1 MHGDGCSGYFIERR
15 EKRMISQTQI
25 ILRILVGAVLG
36 AAVGIE
42 RERHDQPAGLR
53 THMILVIGATLAMVL
68 SVNIGYL
75 YAREGTPSDPARLAA
90 QVISGIGFLG
100 AGAILRFGFNVK
112 GLTTATSL
120 WTMAIVG
127 MTVGAGYYLIGV
139 VATILMLVVLS
150 LFSFIENRFVRT
162 SVSRYI
168 QVEADYHKGVVK
180 SIRKAMQQFA
190 DTLLSFTI
198 QKHVKNKRL
207 RIQIVARISR
217 DQALEELIEIISNI
231 DGVRNLKVE

>member
-1 MHGDGCSGYFIERR
+1 
-15 EKRMISQTQI
+15 MISEVQI
-25 ILRILVGAVLG
+25 ILRVLLAAVLG
-36 AAVGIE
+36 AVVGFE

-68 SVNIGYL
+68 SVNVGYL
-75 YAREGTPSDPARLAA
+75 YARPGTPSDPARIAA

-100 AGAILRFGFNVK
+100 AGAILRYGFTVK

-139 VATILMLVVLS
+139 VSTALMLIVLS
-150 LFSFIENRFVRT
+150 FLNVIENRFVRT
-162 SVSRYI
+162 SISRFI
-168 QVEADYHKGVVK
+168 TVEADYHKGVVK
-180 SIRKAMQQFA
+180 SVRHTVQE
-190 DTLLSFTI
+190 LSDGLSSFNI
-198 QKHVKNKRL
+198 QKHFKNKRI

-217 DQALEELIEIISNI
+217 DQALEELIETLSDIE
-231 DGVRNLKVE
+231 GVRNLKVE

>member
-1 MHGDGCSGYFIERR
+1 
-15 EKRMISQTQI
+15 MISEWQI
-25 ILRILVGAVLG
+25 ILRVLVAAVLG

-42 RERHDQPAGLR
+42 RERQDQPAGMR

-68 SVNIGYL
+68 SVNVGYL
-75 YAREGTPSDPARLAA
+75 YAREGTPADPARLAA

-139 VATILMLVVLS
+139 VTTALMLIVLTV
-150 LFSFIENRFVRT
+150 FNVIENRYLRT

-168 QVEADYHKGVVK
+168 QIEVDYHKGAVK
-180 SIRKAMQQFA
+180 TIRKVVQQFS
-190 DTLLSFTI
+190 DNLVSFTI

-217 DQALEELIEIISNI
+217 DQALEDLIETISDI
-231 DGVRNLKVE
+231 DGVRNLRVE